1 MFGIETKKGITFCFL
16 VFFAVFC
23 NMRVAATDRKPHTND
38 INTLKHYTI
47 MFPAEYDEIRPY
59 SPEELPQIFEELIAD
74 PEFKAVIAHAF
85 KDVPFE
91 HIAMAMRASK
101 SNLEFQKALVYP
113 FVKGVIQKLSSGLTV
128 SYENKEHM
136 AHSLCISNHRDI
148 IMDSAFLCIVFAD
161 TVDNTVE
168 IAIGDNLLIR
178 PWIKKLVRVNRSFI
192 VQRSAGIR
200 EMLASSKRLSSY
212 MHYTITE
219 RKQPIWLAQ
228 REGRAK
234 DSNDRTQEGLIKM
247 LSMYSREDIIDA
259 LKVLN
264 IAPTTISYEYDP
276 CDFLKAKEFQQKRD
290 NPEWKKAPQD
300 DLINMQTGM
309 FGYKGGIHY
318 HIADCINDEI
328 DAIDRTLGKNEKT
341 AAVARIIDRHI
352 HKNYKFWPI
361 NYYYYELLT
370 GDARFADKYTAE
382 EKAKL
387 DAYMQGQIEK
397 IDLPNRDDDF
407 CRTKILEMY
416 ANPVIN
422 YLKATEE

>member
-1 MFGIETKKGITFCFL
+1 MIPSEF
-16 VFFAVFC
+16 
-23 NMRVAATDRKPHTND
+23 
-38 INTLKHYTI
+38 
-47 MFPAEYDEIRPY
+47 DEIRPY
-59 SPEELPQIFEELIAD
+59 LPEELPQIYEELIAD
-74 PEFKAVIAHAF
+74 PEFQAVMGYVF
-85 KDVPFE
+85 KDIPFE
-91 HIAMAMRASK
+91 HVAAKMRGCK
-101 SNLEFQKALVYP
+101 TNLDFQVNMVLP
-113 FVKGVIQKLSSGLTV
+113 FLQQVLAKLSTGLTM
-128 SYENKEHM
+128 SIENKENL
-136 AHSLCISNHRDI
+136 AKSLCISNHRDI
-148 IMDSAFLCIVFAD
+148 IMDSAFLCMVLVQN
-161 TVDNTVE
+161 TGNTVE

-192 VQRSAGIR
+192 VQRSASIR

-212 MHYTITE
+212 MHHAITE
-219 RKQPIWLAQ
+219 RQQPIWIAQ

-247 LSMYSREDIIDA
+247 MSMYSSDDIIDA

-264 IAPTTISYEYDP
+264 IAPTTISYEFDP
-276 CDFLKAKEFQQKRD
+276 CDYLKAKEFQQKRD

-300 DLINMQTGM
+300 DLINMKAGM

-318 HIADCINDEI
+318 HVADCINDEI
-328 DAIDRTLGKNEKT
+328 DAIDRSLGKNEKT
-341 AAVARIIDRHI
+341 AAVARIIDKHI

-361 NYYYYELLT
+361 NYYFYELLT

-382 EKAKL
+382 DKAKL
-387 DAYMQGQIEK
+387 DMYLQGQIQK
-397 IDLPNRDDDF
+397 VDLPNRDDEF

>member
-1 MFGIETKKGITFCFL
+1 MI
-16 VFFAVFC
+16 
-23 NMRVAATDRKPHTND
+23 
-38 INTLKHYTI
+38 
-47 MFPAEYDEIRPY
+47 PAEYDEIRPY
-59 SPEELPQIFEELIAD
+59 LPEELPQVFEELIAD
-74 PEFKAVIAHAF
+74 PEFQAAMGYAF
-85 KDVPFE
+85 QGMPFE
-91 HIAMAMRASK
+91 NIAAAMRASK
-101 SNLEFQKALVYP
+101 NNIEFQKALVYP
-113 FVKGVIQKLSSGLTV
+113 FLKGALQKLSSGLTV
-128 SYENKEHM
+128 SYDNKEHM
-136 AHSLCISNHRDI
+136 AKSLCISNHRDI
-148 IMDSAFLCIVFAD
+148 IMDSALLCIVFIE
-161 TVDNTVE
+161 TVGNTVE

-192 VQRSAGIR
+192 VQRSASIR

-212 MHYTITE
+212 MHLTITE
-219 RKQPIWLAQ
+219 RNQPIWLAQ

-247 LSMYSREDIIDA
+247 LSMYSTGDIIDA

-276 CDFLKAKEFQQKRD
+276 CDYLKAKEFQQKRD

-300 DLINMQTGM
+300 DLINMKTGM

-328 DAIDRTLGKNEKT
+328 DAIDRSLGKNEKT

-352 HKNYKFWPI
+352 HSNYKFWPI
-361 NYYYYELLT
+361 NYYFYELLT
-370 GDARFADKYTAE
+370 GDTRFAGNVTADD
-382 EKAKL
+382 KAKL
-387 DAYMQGQIEK
+387 DAYLQGQVAK
-397 IDLPNRDDDF
+397 VDLPDRDDAF

-422 YLKATEE
+422 YLKACANE

>member
-1 MFGIETKKGITFCFL
+1 MII
-16 VFFAVFC
+16 
-23 NMRVAATDRKPHTND
+23 
-38 INTLKHYTI
+38 
-47 MFPAEYDEIRPY
+47 PAEYDEIRPY
-59 SPEELPQIFEELIAD
+59 TPEELPQVFEELIAD
-74 PEFKAVIAHAF
+74 PEFQAAIGHAF
-85 KDVPFE
+85 KGVPFE
-91 HIAMAMRASK
+91 NIAAAMRASK

-113 FVKGVIQKLSSGLTV
+113 FLQGVIQKLSSGLTV
-128 SYENKEHM
+128 SYDNKENM
-136 AHSLCISNHRDI
+136 AKSLCISNHRDI
-148 IMDSAFLCIVFAD
+148 IMDSAFLCIVFVN

-192 VQRSAGIR
+192 VKRSPGIR
-200 EMLASSKRLSSY
+200 EMLAASKNLSSY
-212 MHYTITE
+212 IHYTITE
-219 RKQPIWLAQ
+219 RQQPIWIAQ

-247 LSMYSREDIIDA
+247 FSMYSKEDIIDA

-276 CDFLKAKEFQQKRD
+276 CDYLKAKEFQQKRD
-290 NPEWKKAPQD
+290 NPEWKKSPMD

-328 DAIDRTLGKNEKT
+328 DAIDRSLGKNEKT
-341 AAVARIIDRHI
+341 AAVARIIDKHI
-352 HKNYKFWPI
+352 HRNYKFWAI
-361 NYYYYELLT
+361 NYYFYELLT
-370 GDARFADKYTAE
+370 GDTRFADRYTPE

-387 DAYMQGQIEK
+387 DAYLQGQIEK
-397 IDLPNRDDDF
+397 VDLPNRDDDF

-422 YLKATEE
+422 YLKACANE

>member
-1 MFGIETKKGITFCFL
+1 MI
-16 VFFAVFC
+16 
-23 NMRVAATDRKPHTND
+23 
-38 INTLKHYTI
+38 
-47 MFPAEYDEIRPY
+47 PAEYDEIRPY
-59 SPEELPQIFEELIAD
+59 LPEELPQVFEELIAD
-74 PEFKAVIAHAF
+74 PEFQAAMGYAF
-85 KDVPFE
+85 QGMPFE
-91 HIAMAMRASK
+91 QIAAAMRASK
-101 SNLEFQKALVYP
+101 TNLEFQKALVYP
-113 FVKGVIQKLSSGLTV
+113 FIKGVIQKLSSGITM
-128 SYENKEHM
+128 SYDNKEHM
-136 AHSLCISNHRDI
+136 AKSLCISNHRDI
-148 IMDSAFLCIVFAD
+148 IMDSAFLCIVFVE
-161 TVDNTVE
+161 TVGNTVE

-192 VQRSAGIR
+192 VQRSASIR

-212 MHYTITE
+212 IHHTITE
-219 RKQPIWLAQ
+219 RNQPIWIAQ

-247 LSMYSREDIIDA
+247 FSMYSGGDIIDA

-276 CDFLKAKEFQQKRD
+276 CDYLKAKEFQQKRD
-290 NPEWKKAPQD
+290 NPEWKKSPMD
-300 DLINMQTGM
+300 DLINMKAGM

-328 DAIDRTLGKNEKT
+328 DAIDRSLGKNEKT

-352 HKNYKFWPI
+352 HSNYKFWAI
-361 NYYYYELLT
+361 NYYFYELMT
-370 GDARFADKYTAE
+370 GDTRFADKYTAD

-387 DAYMQGQIEK
+387 DAYLQGQIAK
-397 IDLPNRDDDF
+397 VDLPNRDDEF